1 MKTVNSSNLPLID
14 YRKLKHFQGE
24 LKFLSKDNYNKLLLS
39 IEKNGFFVPMFI
51 WFSEGEAYV
60 LDAHQRLRVLNN
72 EGIEFDNTGFEV
84 PYVEIE
90 AKDKKEAASKLLVLS
105 SQYGTITQEG
115 IDEFI
120 ATFELPE
127 MEIKELTNFD
137 GIFEFPLL
145 PPEPQNLE
153 VEPELDVEVDSQDGV
168 LYALGPH
175 RVMCG
180 DPREAEIA
188 PEKMD
193 AYRKKYQ
200 RIMTGSEDGWQSA
213 TPSVDEESE

>member
-1 MKTVNSSNLPLID
+1 MKVLNPNKLPVAPITELSAT
-14 YRKLKHFQGE
+14 QGE
-24 LKFLSKDNYNKLLLS
+24 LKFLTKDNYDKLKRT
-39 IEKNGFFVPMFI
+39 IEKHGFDIPVTV
-51 WFSEGEAYV
+51 WVDKDGTKHL
-60 LDAHQRLRVLNN
+60 LDGHQRKHVLET
-72 EGIEFDNTGFEV
+72 EGWFNPI
-84 PYVEIE
+84 PYLVIE
-90 AKDKKEAASKLLVLS
+90 AETINQAAERLLEIT

-115 IDEFI
+115 IDQFI

-127 MEIKELTNFD
+127 IEIKQLTNFD
-137 GIFEFPLL
+137 AIFEFPLL
-145 PPEPQNLE
+145 PPEPEPQNLE
-153 VEPELDVEVDSQDGV
+153 LESDIDIEVDSQDGV

-200 RIMTGSEDGWQSA
+200 RIITGSEDGWQSA

>member
-1 MKTVNSSNLPLID
+1 MSELSIL
-14 YRKLKHFQGE
+14 QGD
-24 LKFLSKDNYNKLLLS
+24 LKFLSKDNYDKLKKS
-39 IEKNGFFVPMFI
+39 IEKHGFYVPVHVWI
-51 WFSEGEAYV
+51 
-60 LDAHQRLRVLNN
+60 DK
-72 EGIEFDNTGFEV
+72 D
-84 PYVEIE
+84 
-90 AKDKKEAASKLLVLS
+90 DKKWLLDGTQRKHVLSTEGWDNPIPYLIIQAPNMEEAAERLLTIT

-127 MEIKELTNFD
+127 IEIKQLTNFD
-137 GIFEFPLL
+137 AIFEFPLL
-145 PPEPQNLE
+145 PPEPEPQNLE
-153 VEPELDVEVDSQDGV
+153 LESDLDVEVDSQDGV

-200 RIMTGSEDGWQSA
+200 RIITGSEDGWQSA